1 MSLAADADAEITDA
15 FRQAAYATVALRQGL
30 PLAEIA
36 EGADARTFAALRSE
50 TPEWFAA
57 AAGRASGLDAIAPE
71 LQPEALSG
79 DVDWDLIRMYA
90 PELQDADDGM
100 AETPAPPST
109 SSTVPGSVR
118 PQAPAADGNIRM
130 DLLAELR
137 DIDE

>member
-1 MSLAADADAEITDA
+1 MTATPDADADMLDA

-30 PLAEIA
+30 PLRDIA
-36 EGADARTFAALRSE
+36 AGAQERTFAALQSD

-71 LQPEALSG
+71 LQAEALGG

-90 PELQDADDGM
+90 PELQGDLPPVG
-100 AETPAPPST
+100 AEAPPEPS
-109 SSTVPGSVR
+109 PEPPEGNVR
-118 PQAPAADGNIRM
+118 I

-137 DIDE
+137 GIDE